1 MYGWMIYPKETIN
14 NKFGNNA
21 FDWMKESAFKNGI
34 CIDIVFSDELIIL
47 NNNNKTEFIYR
58 DKSLKFPDF
67 VIMRDYNYTISM
79 QLENL
84 GIRVINST
92 LSMFNSR
99 SKAVTA
105 QLLVKNN
112 VSTPKFLFTKEKN
125 YEFIHNYFYNRKFV
139 MKENEGSQG
148 KGVYL
153 IEDEE
158 EYNNVYYKINDE
170 YFCQEFIEFSYGM
183 DIRVYVLGDKV
194 LGCVKRISDSSF
206 KSNYS
211 LGGRVEKYELTDSI
225 KEISLSA
232 AKAIGLE
239 FCGIDLL
246 FTKDSFT
253 VCEVNGNA
261 G

>member
-1 MYGWMIYPKETIN
+1 MQEQRNWNKHVKWCLVKWCLAPLHLIGAWHYSKRRCVPIPNYGWMIYPKETIN

-67 VIMRDYNYTISM
+67 VIMRDYNYTISI

-125 YEFIHNYFYNRKFV
+125 YELIHNYCFLFFCK
-139 MKENEGSQG
+139 
-148 KGVYL
+148 
-153 IEDEE
+153 
-158 EYNNVYYKINDE
+158 NVGIVID
-170 YFCQEFIEFSYGM
+170 FS
-183 DIRVYVLGDKV
+183 
-194 LGCVKRISDSSF
+194 
-206 KSNYS
+206 
-211 LGGRVEKYELTDSI
+211 
-225 KEISLSA
+225 
-232 AKAIGLE
+232 
-239 FCGIDLL
+239 
-246 FTKDSFT
+246 
-253 VCEVNGNA
+253 
-261 G
+261 